1 MRAGDGYPG
10 QQAFQPDDLAGQS
23 GWPPAQSSR
32 PPAQSSQPPAESGWP
47 PAQSSQPPAESSGP
61 GAYPGGLGGYPGG
74 PVTQPSGP
82 VAQPG
87 GPVGYPGGPGG
98 FPGGPV
104 TQPGGP
110 VPHPGGPVG
119 WAGGPVTQPG
129 GQGGPPPVPGGQPQ
143 PPGPGGPPSGPG
155 GPGKKAWPTWW
166 IVPYLGGAAAVLVVF
181 AIVQLTVL
189 RHPAGHAAAASST
202 AAAAP
207 QGPMPAQM
215 FPDALFKQLTKDVQG
230 NNEKDF
236 LSLVAPAARPAVQ
249 TWWDNMQALGFTTG
263 LVMPANKTDEVD
275 LNSSGNGTATILA
288 GTHNALD
295 PVHNGHPDVPLERY
309 QIGLHFSSAKA
320 IGQITS
326 WKPLGDDPW
335 DQGKLYV
342 RKADNVIVAGPTA
355 DSSVVDETLPI
366 AQAAAA
372 YDVGLI
378 NHVHPSD
385 LRQEGFVVFVSGDPA
400 VRNRW
405 FSTTKQ
411 PTGWPPAFTSL
422 TAQLPGP
429 GASANTHWSLGNL
442 ANDTTGGARVVITPF
457 EDQNGGSTQQ
467 ETAELVTRFALDI
480 LSASNQDLFAGL
492 APPPSIPA
500 WAIEGFGVAFEAAY
514 DSNTNATPDEYSF
527 KALNDALKKLPAS
540 YKNGDVPTADQLY
553 KGPDQTQ
560 QNWRV
565 VAASAYAYIATHYGM
580 SQLLASAELMWTAEP
595 DPRQNVLKS
604 STNQTFVMYGK
615 DTIQSGWEAYLAS
628 PSDLA
633 PLVGPAGV

>member
-1 MRAGDGYPG
+1 
-10 QQAFQPDDLAGQS
+10 
-23 GWPPAQSSR
+23 
-32 PPAQSSQPPAESGWP
+32 
-47 PAQSSQPPAESSGP
+47 
-61 GAYPGGLGGYPGG
+61 
-74 PVTQPSGP
+74 
-82 VAQPG
+82 
-87 GPVGYPGGPGG
+87 
-98 FPGGPV
+98 
-104 TQPGGP
+104 
-110 VPHPGGPVG
+110 
-119 WAGGPVTQPG
+119 
-129 GQGGPPPVPGGQPQ
+129 
-143 PPGPGGPPSGPG
+143 
-155 GPGKKAWPTWW
+155 
-166 IVPYLGGAAAVLVVF
+166 
-181 AIVQLTVL
+181 VQLTVL

-215 FPDALFKQLTKDVQG
+215 FPDALFKRLTKDLQG
-230 NNEKDF
+230 KNEKDF
-236 LSLVAPAARPAVQ
+236 LSLTAPSARAAVQ

-263 LVMPANKTDEVD
+263 LIMPTNKTDQVN
-275 LNSSGNGTATILA
+275 LNTKGDGTTVVLA
-288 GTHNALD
+288 GTHNSLD
-295 PVHNGHPDVPLERY
+295 PVHNGKFDVPLERY

-320 IGQITS
+320 IGQIS
-326 WKPLGDDPW
+326 AWKPLGNAPW

-342 RKADNVIVAGPTA
+342 LKGDNVVVAGLA
-355 DSSVVDETLPI
+355 SESGVVDETLPI

-372 YDVGLI
+372 YDHDLV
-378 NHVHPSD
+378 NHVHPND
-385 LRQEGFVVFVSGDPA
+385 LRQSGFVVFVSGDPA

-411 PTGWPPAFTSL
+411 PAGWPPASTSL

-429 GASANTHWSLGNL
+429 AASANTKWSLGDL

-457 EDQNGGSTQQ
+457 EDQQGGTPQQ

-540 YKNGDVPTADQLY
+540 YKNGDLPSAKELY
-553 KGPDQTQ
+553 SGSDQTQ

-565 VAASAYAYIATHYGM
+565 VAASVYAYIATHYGM
-580 SQLLASAELMWTAEP
+580 SQLLASAQLMWTGEP

-604 STNQTFVMYGK
+604 STKDTFTFYGK
-615 DTIQSGWEAYLAS
+615 DTIQSGWEAYMAS
-628 PSDLA
+628 PTDLA

>member
-10 QQAFQPDDLAGQS
+10 QQAFQPDDRAGQ
-23 GWPPAQSSR
+23 
-32 PPAQSSQPPAESGWP
+32 SGWP
-47 PAQSSQPPAESSGP
+47 PAQSSQPPAESGGP
-61 GAYPGGLGGYPGG
+61 GAYPGGQG
-74 PVTQPSGP
+74 
-82 VAQPG
+82 
-87 GPVGYPGGPGG
+87 GYPGGPGG

-110 VPHPGGPVG
+110 IAQPGGLGGYPGGPVTQPGGPVTQPGGPVG
-119 WAGGPVTQPG
+119 WAGGPVTHPG

-143 PPGPGGPPSGPG
+143 PPGPGSQPPGPG
-155 GPGKKAWPTWW
+155 GPGKRAWPTWW
-166 IVPYLGGAAAVLVVF
+166 IVPYLGGAVIVLAVF
-181 AIVQLTVL
+181 ALVQLTVL

-215 FPDALFKQLTKDVQG
+215 FPDALFKRLTKDVQG

-236 LSLVAPAARPAVQ
+236 ISLVAPAARPAVQ

-263 LVMPANKTDEVD
+263 LIMPTNKTDQVNLD
-275 LNSSGNGTATILA
+275 TKGDGTTVVLA
-288 GTHNALD
+288 GTHNSLD
-295 PVHNGHPDVPLERY
+295 PQDNKQHYDVPLEHY
-309 QIGLHFSSAKA
+309 QISLHFSSPTA
-320 IGQITS
+320 IGQITA
-326 WKPLGDDPW
+326 WKPLGNAPW

-342 RKADNVIVAGPTA
+342 RKDDNVVVAGPA
-355 DSSVVDETLPI
+355 SESGVVDETLPM

-372 YDVGLI
+372 YDYNLV
-378 NHVHPSD
+378 NRVHPSD
-385 LRQEGFVVFVSGDPA
+385 IRQNGFVVFVSGNPA

-411 PTGWPPAFTSL
+411 PSGWPPASTSL

-429 GASANTHWSLGNL
+429 GASANTKWSLGNL

-457 EDQNGGSTQQ
+457 EDENGGTRQI

-480 LSASNQDLFAGL
+480 LSASNQDAFAGL

-500 WAIEGFGVAFEAAY
+500 WAIEGFGIAFEAAY
-514 DSNTNATPDEYSF
+514 YSNTNPTPDEYSF
-527 KALNDALKKLPAS
+527 KALNDQLKALPAS
-540 YKNGDVPTADQLY
+540 YKTGHVPTTQELFS
-553 KGPDQTQ
+553 GPDQTAM
-560 QNWRV
+560 NWRL
-565 VAASAYAYIATHYGM
+565 VAGSVYAYIATHYGM

-604 STNQTFVMYGK
+604 STKDTFTFYGK
-615 DTIQSGWEAYLAS
+615 DTIQSGWEAYMAS

-633 PLVGPAGV
+633 PIAGPAGV

>member
-10 QQAFQPDDLAGQS
+10 QQAFQPNDLANQS

-32 PPAQSSQPPAESGWP
+32 PPAES
-47 PAQSSQPPAESSGP
+47 
-61 GAYPGGLGGYPGG
+61 
-74 PVTQPSGP
+74 
-82 VAQPG
+82 
-87 GPVGYPGGPGG
+87 GGPGTHSG
-98 FPGGPV
+98 
-104 TQPGGP
+104 
-110 VPHPGGPVG
+110 
-119 WAGGPVTQPG
+119 
-129 GQGGPPPVPGGQPQ
+129 
-143 PPGPGGPPSGPG
+143 GPGGPPSGPG
-155 GPGKKAWPTWW
+155 GSGRKTWPTWW
-166 IVPYLGGAAAVLVVF
+166 IVPYLGGAAVVLVVF

-230 NNEKDF
+230 DNEKDL

-263 LVMPANKTDEVD
+263 LIMPTDKTDEVD

-295 PVHNGHPDVPLERY
+295 PLDNKGKPLVPLERY
-309 QIGLHFSSAKA
+309 RIGLHFSSAKA

-326 WKPLGDDPW
+326 WKPLGDAPW

-342 RKADNVIVAGPTA
+342 RKADNVVVAGPA
-355 DSSVVDETLPI
+355 SEGPVVDETLPI

-372 YDVGLI
+372 YDYDLV

-385 LRQEGFVVFVSGDPA
+385 IRQLGFVVFVSHDAA

-411 PTGWPPAFTSL
+411 PAGWPPAFTSL

-429 GASANTHWSLGNL
+429 GASADTNWSLGNL
-442 ANDTTGGARVVITPF
+442 ANGTTGGARVVITPF
-457 EDQNGGSTQQ
+457 EDQNGGTTQQ

-480 LSASNQDLFAGL
+480 LSASNQGIAGFP
-492 APPPSIPA
+492 AASPPA

-527 KALNDALKKLPAS
+527 KALNDALKALPAR
-540 YKNGDVPTADQLY
+540 YKNGDVPTAGDLYSGSDQA
-553 KGPDQTQ
+553 Q
-560 QNWRV
+560 QDWRV
-565 VAASAYAYIATHYGM
+565 AAASVYAYIATKDGM
-580 SQLLASAELMWTAEP
+580 GQLLASAELMWTAEP

-604 STNQTFVMYGK
+604 STKDTLTFYGK
-615 DTIQSGWEAYLAS
+615 DTIQSGWEAYMAS